1 MKKEKIITA
10 LSEKELEN
18 ISGGEKSSWDCFI
31 GGFCQTAGHLT
42 AVSIFGAIAITA
54 LYFINKKL
62 NRF

>member
-1 MKKEKIITA
+1 MKKEKNITI

-18 ISGGEKSSWDCFI
+18 ISGGTKTSGERFAE
-31 GGFCQTAGHLT
+31 GFCQAAGTLC
-42 AVSIFGAIAITA
+42 AYSIFGIAAITI